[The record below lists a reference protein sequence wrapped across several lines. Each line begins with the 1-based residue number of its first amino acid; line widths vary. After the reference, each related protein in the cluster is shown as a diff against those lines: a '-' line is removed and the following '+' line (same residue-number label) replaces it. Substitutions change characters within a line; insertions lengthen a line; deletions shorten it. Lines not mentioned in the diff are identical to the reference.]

1 MSKLHFIDY
10 VQYYWWGDATL
21 LESAGKFLLMDTCH
35 EDGTYVIRYLK
46 DYGVKELDLY
56 VSHDHHDH
64 WGRVVYFIN
73 HLKVGR
79 VYLPVDMQGG
89 STAKKIVAAAKE
101 RGTQVIYLKKGS
113 TFTCGTWKFTVV
125 FRRGKGAP
133 NPRSLV
139 LIGEGDGVR
148 FFTAGDLSAEGE
160 TDLLG
165 SGADIHADIYKFS
178 HHGDGATNSEAVI
191 RKVDPS
197 IAVCNCNGESKS
209 VFRSWA
215 DQAYRRAEKYANI
228 YSVRYNGTVIL
239 DCRNGVIYPSAER
252 NMATKTHNGKTMQFC
267 DKAKVLWRGN
277 CLKFEKTDM
286 DLAVEVM
293 LGLHGSGTARK
304 KNLGERFDAVQK
316 QISVILRDREAYI
329 WAVADYVLK
338 DYAGD
343 GEVRKKLLGAIYT
356 DVQPKVN
363 AVIRAARMICGPV
376 NPYGNGEERRV
387 KLEKEGLPYEVVQG
401 YIDRK
406 RSELLR

>member
-1 MSKLHFIDY
+1 MILQRPFLFGGSMSKLHFIDY
-10 VQYYWWGDATL
+10 VHYYWWGDATL

-73 HLKVGR
+73 HLKVGQ

-89 STAKKIVAAAKE
+89 STVKKIVAAAKE

-125 FRRGKGAP
+125 FRRGKGYP

-139 LIGEGDGVR
+139 TTGEGDGIR
-148 FFTAGDLSAEGE
+148 FYTAGDLSAEGKA
-160 TDLLG
+160 DLLA
-165 SGADIHADIYKFS
+165 SGADIHADIYKFF

-215 DQAYRRAEKYANI
+215 DQAYKRQGCFMSEK
-228 YSVRYNGTVIL
+228 
-239 DCRNGVIYPSAER
+239 
-252 NMATKTHNGKTMQFC
+252 
-267 DKAKVLWRGN
+267 
-277 CLKFEKTDM
+277 
-286 DLAVEVM
+286 
-293 LGLHGSGTARK
+293 
-304 KNLGERFDAVQK
+304 
-316 QISVILRDREAYI
+316 
-329 WAVADYVLK
+329 
-338 DYAGD
+338 
-343 GEVRKKLLGAIYT
+343 
-356 DVQPKVN
+356 
-363 AVIRAARMICGPV
+363 
-376 NPYGNGEERRV
+376 
-387 KLEKEGLPYEVVQG
+387 
-401 YIDRK
+401 
-406 RSELLR
+406 

>member
-10 VQYYWWGDATL
+10 VKYYWWGDATL

-73 HLKVGR
+73 HLKVGK

-101 RGTQVIYLKKGS
+101 RGTQIIYLKKGS

-125 FRRGKGAP
+125 FRRGKGYP

-139 LIGEGDGVR
+139 TIGEGDGVR
-148 FFTAGDLSAEGE
+148 YFTAGDLSAEGE
-160 TDLLG
+160 TDLLA

-252 NMATKTHNGKTMQFC
+252 NMVKKTFNGKTMQFC
-267 DKAKVLWRGN
+267 DKAKVLWKGT

-293 LGLHGSGTARK
+293 LGIHGSGAARK
-304 KNLGERFDAVQK
+304 KSLGDRFDAVQK
-316 QISVILRDREAYI
+316 QISVILRDREAYT

-343 GEVRKKLLGAIYT
+343 GEDRKKLLGDIYT
-356 DVQPKVN
+356 DVQLKVN
-363 AVIRAARMICGPV
+363 AVVRAAHMICGPI
-376 NPYGNGEERRV
+376 NPYGDGEERRE
-387 KLEKEGLPYEVVQG
+387 KLEKEGLPYVVVQG

-406 RSELLR
+406 REKLLR

>member
-35 EDGTYVIRYLK
+35 ENGTYVIRYLK

-73 HLKVGR
+73 HLKVGKI
-79 VYLPVDMQGG
+79 YLPVDMQGG
-89 STAKKIVAAAKE
+89 NTAKKIVAAAKE
-101 RGTQVIYLKKGS
+101 RGSQIIYLKKGS
-113 TFTCGTWKFTVV
+113 TLTCGTWKFTVV

-139 LIGEGDGVR
+139 TIGEGDGVR

-160 TDLLG
+160 TDLLA
-165 SGADIHADIYKFS
+165 SGVDIHADIYKFS

-197 IAVCNCNGESKS
+197 FAVCNCNGESKTL
-209 VFRSWA
+209 FRSWA

-239 DCRNGVIYPSAER
+239 ECRNGAIYPSAER
-252 NMATKTHNGKTMQFC
+252 NMVKKTFNGKTMQFC

-293 LGLHGSGTARK
+293 LGLHGSGAARK
-304 KNLGERFDAVQK
+304 KSLGERFDAVQK
-316 QISVILRDREAYI
+316 KISIILRDREAYI
-329 WAVADYVLK
+329 WAVVDYALK
-338 DYAGD
+338 DYAGH
-343 GEVRKKLLGAIYT
+343 GEERKKLLGGIYEEA
-356 DVQPKVN
+356 QMKVN
-363 AVIRAARMICGPV
+363 AVIRVAKMICGPI
-376 NPYGNGEERRV
+376 NPYGNGEERKE
-387 KLEKEGLPYEVVQG
+387 KLEKEGLPYCIVQG

-406 RSELLR
+406 RSELLG